1 MVVLELV
8 SGRMV
13 TSSAS
18 VGRSCKIGDSFASCF
33 SSFTCSIT
41 LAKSAAL
48 SNCLRVKTRFTSIRF
63 HY

>member
-1 MVVLELV
+1 MVVSWLNSLEMV
-8 SGRMV
+8 SGRTV

-18 VGRSCKIGDSFASCF
+18 VGRSWKIGDSFASCL

-48 SNCLRVKTRFTSIRF
+48 SNCLSQKPVYFN
-63 HY
+63 